1 MELKIGTGFP
11 VGHVRGK
18 CEFFLWPTTGTLPA
32 SSKFGEIWGI
42 WGIFSTLRTF
52 CFLRIWLQRFSLY
65 SFFITS
71 MDRTKTPPEHIS
83 PDNSY
88 VRERLAF
95 PKFPKL
101 WGKFGEFYPSFE
113 TEYIVWSI
121 LYVDAVVPV
130 QYKRHF
136 RVFQSYVYFSFE
148 GELLTPKTLG
158 VRTENRWRCE

>member
-1 MELKIGTGFP
+1 MGIGCQQVLRASISSRARKLVPISCCGGRWSWKIGTGFP

-18 CEFFLWPTTGTLPA
+18 CEIFLWSTTGTLPA

-95 PKFPKL
+95 PKFPKF
-101 WGKFGEFYPSFE
+101 WGIFGEFYPSFGE
-113 TEYIVWSI
+113 FW
-121 LYVDAVVPV
+121 
-130 QYKRHF
+130 KR
-136 RVFQSYVYFSFE
+136 
-148 GELLTPKTLG
+148 
-158 VRTENRWRCE
+158 